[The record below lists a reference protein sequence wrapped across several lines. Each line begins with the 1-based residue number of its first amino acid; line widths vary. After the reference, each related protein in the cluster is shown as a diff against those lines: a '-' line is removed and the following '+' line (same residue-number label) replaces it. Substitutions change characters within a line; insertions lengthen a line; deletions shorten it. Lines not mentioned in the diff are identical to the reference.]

1 VGYILDGEDIK
12 MAHEKTYTIDGMSC
26 GGCVNSLTR
35 VLKSVP
41 GIEPIKIEVGK
52 AHLRLDERAT
62 SQTVR
67 DAVDRAG
74 FKVIAEA

>member
-1 VGYILDGEDIK
+1 
-12 MAHEKTYTIDGMSC
+12 MNTTEKTFTIQGMSC

-62 SQTVR
+62 SQTVKA
-67 DAVDRAG
+67 AVERAG
-74 FKVIAEA
+74 FEVTAEA

>member
-1 VGYILDGEDIK
+1 
-12 MAHEKTYTIDGMSC
+12 MSEKTFSISGMSC

-52 AHLRLDERAT
+52 ARLRLDDRA
-62 SQTVR
+62 SSETVEE
-67 DAVDRAG
+67 AVSRAG
-74 FKVIAEA
+74 FKVTGEV

>member
-1 VGYILDGEDIK
+1 
-12 MAHEKTYTIDGMSC
+12 MSTIDKTFTISGMSC

-35 VLKSVP
+35 VLKAVP

-52 AHLRLDERAT
+52 AQLRLDADRVT

-67 DAVDRAG
+67 DAVSRAG
-74 FKVIAEA
+74 FDVTNEVQP

>member
-1 VGYILDGEDIK
+1 MSTVS
-12 MAHEKTYTIDGMSC
+12 KTFTISGMSC

-35 VLKSVP
+35 VLKAVP

-52 AHLRLDERAT
+52 AQLRIDADRVT

-67 DAVDRAG
+67 DAVARAG
-74 FKVIAEA
+74 FDVTNEVQP

>member
-1 VGYILDGEDIK
+1 
-12 MAHEKTYTIDGMSC
+12 MATTDKTFTISGMSC

-52 AHLRLDERAT
+52 AQLRLTDTVT
-62 SQTVR
+62 SQTVK
-67 DAVDRAG
+67 DAVARAG
-74 FKVIAEA
+74 FQVTSEA